1 MARKLISSLLASS
14 LTISL
19 MGATQALAQ
28 FNVAGAGS
36 PESAGIPQ
44 PHLAKARAYAAQEL
58 GWRHPGLVNCYRNEG
73 GASQGLLKDPLPTK
87 VFDNLYYVGNGKYGP
102 WVIKTSDGLIL
113 IDAMNN
119 SFDVDK
125 YIVPGLI
132 TLGLNPRDLKILIVS
147 HGHPDHYGGARYIQD
162 KYKVKVYEA
171 DADYTWSDIISKQ
184 PSEQKGFGPP
194 PRRDQLIKDGDTI
207 MLGDE
212 SIKVFISPG
221 HTPASLSMLI
231 PVKDHGTPRL
241 LAYIGGITSR
251 GLSPALHV
259 AFDRSYQ
266 RLEKILTDA
275 KVDGYIAPHANY
287 DDSVYKFELLNNA
300 RTNPFLIGTDQ
311 TVLFLKVANECN
323 LNNADVEAAGPKETG
338 FSPFQPPDSLIPK
351 VP

>member
-1 MARKLISSLLASS
+1 MARKLVSLLLGA
-14 LTISL
+14 SL
-19 MGATQALAQ
+19 MVAATPSVAQLQAPGAAT
-28 FNVAGAGS
+28 
-36 PESAGIPQ
+36 PESAGIAQ
-44 PHLAKARAYAAQEL
+44 PHFAKAREYAAQEL
-58 GWRHPGLVNCYRNEG
+58 GWRHPGLVNCYRYEG

-125 YIVPGLI
+125 YIIPGMV
-132 TLGLNPRDLKILIVS
+132 TLGLDPKQLKILIVS

-171 DADYTWSDIISKQ
+171 DADYTWSDILSKD
-184 PSEQKGFGPP
+184 PREQKGFGPP
-194 PRRDQLIKDGDTI
+194 PRRDQVIADGGTI
-207 MLGDE
+207 SLGDIT
-212 SIKVFISPG
+212 IKAYLSPG

-231 PVKDHGTPRL
+231 PVKDHGKPRL

-251 GLSPALHV
+251 GLSPALHT

-275 KVDGYIAPHANY
+275 KIDGYIAPHANY
-287 DDSVYKFELLNNA
+287 DDSVYKFELLNSFPD

-311 TVLFLKVANECN
+311 TVLFLKIVNECN
-323 LNNADVEAAGPKETG
+323 LNNAQLEAAGIKEGG
-338 FSPFQPPDSLIPK
+338 FSPSQPPDSLIPN

>member
-1 MARKLISSLLASS
+1 MAHKIVSSLLAAS
-14 LTISL
+14 LTL
-19 MGATQALAQ
+19 TATQALAQ
-28 FNVAGAGS
+28 LQAPGAAS
-36 PESAGIPQ
+36 PETAGIAQ

-87 VFDNLYYVGNGKYGP
+87 VFDNLYYVGSGRFGP
-102 WVIKTSDGLIL
+102 WVIKTSEGLIL

-125 YIVPGLI
+125 YIIPGLV
-132 TLGLNPRDLKILIVS
+132 TLGLDPKDLKVLIVS
-147 HGHPDHYGGARYIQD
+147 HGHPDHYGGARYLQD
-162 KYKVKVYEA
+162 KYKVKLYEA
-171 DADYTWSDIISKQ
+171 EADYTWSDLISKQ

-194 PRRDQLIKDGDTI
+194 PRHDQVVKDGDTI
-207 MLGDE
+207 TLGDV
-212 SIKVFISPG
+212 SIKLYLSPG

-251 GLSPALHV
+251 GLSPALHA

-266 RLEKILTDA
+266 RLEKIVTDA

-287 DDSVYKFELLNNA
+287 DDSVYKFELLNAAPN

-311 TVLFLKVANECN
+311 TVLFLKVTNECN
-323 LNNADVEAAGPKETG
+323 LNNADVEAAGVKESA